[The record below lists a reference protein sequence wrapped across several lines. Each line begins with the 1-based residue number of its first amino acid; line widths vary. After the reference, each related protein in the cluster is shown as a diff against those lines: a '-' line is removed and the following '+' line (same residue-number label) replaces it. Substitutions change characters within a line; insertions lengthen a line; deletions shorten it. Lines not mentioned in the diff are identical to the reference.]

1 MMIIIMLHKI
11 NTNNINN
18 TKNTKKYIIYIIKM
32 NLSEEPQSPPQNKK
46 NKGRK
51 PSTDPRKKRENACL
65 DNDYVATKRN
75 DYGKLIC
82 DDGSTEMYFHQSS
95 FDKSI
100 NKKSSFPKGVWCCEK
115 EKIHSTQ
122 IKKREEAEYR
132 KYLLFMKEQEEEQMK
147 KKSARRRLLLKNH
160 NFQVPSLPENHPR
173 YIRPTSSHTMQQ
185 AAPQTNEPSE
195 NNSFISE
202 FSVDSE
208 WDPLLFGT
216 PPKEHTSPQIHIP
229 RLNSNQKSKKR
240 KRNGN
245 NEKNSNGNG
254 NGNNN
259 INPSQKHKQK
269 TKKSP
274 KK

>member
-1 MMIIIMLHKI
+1 MIIIIMLYRI

-32 NLSEEPQSPPQNKK
+32 NLSEEPQSPPSSRMHT
-46 NKGRK
+46 RK
-51 PSTDPRKKRENACL
+51 RPSSDPRKKRENACP

-75 DYGKLIC
+75 DNGKLIC

-100 NKKSSFPKGVWCCEK
+100 NKKSSFSKGVWCCEK

-160 NFQVPSLPENHPR
+160 NFQVPSLPRNHPR
-173 YIRPTSSHTMQQ
+173 YIRQNSSHIINQ
-185 AAPQTNEPSE
+185 APPQTNEPSE

-202 FSVDSE
+202 LSVDSE
-208 WDPLLFGT
+208 WDPLFST
-216 PPKEHTSPQIHIP
+216 PPKDHTSPPRHTP
-229 RLNSNQKSKKR
+229 RLNSKKR

-259 INPSQKHKQK
+259 NINNINSSQKHKKK

>member
-1 MMIIIMLHKI
+1 MIIIIMLHKI

-32 NLSEEPQSPPQNKK
+32 NLSEEPQSPPSSRMHT
-46 NKGRK
+46 RK
-51 PSTDPRKKRENACL
+51 RPSTDPRKKRENACL

-75 DYGKLIC
+75 DNGKLIC

-100 NKKSSFPKGVWCCEK
+100 NKKSSFSKGVWCCEK

-122 IKKREEAEYR
+122 VNKRKEAEYR

-160 NFQVPSLPENHPR
+160 NFQVPSLPRNHPR
-173 YIRPTSSHTMQQ
+173 YIRQTSSHIINQ
-185 AAPQTNEPSE
+185 APPQTNEPSE

-202 FSVDSE
+202 LSVDSE
-208 WDPLLFGT
+208 WDPLFST
-216 PPKEHTSPQIHIP
+216 PPKDHTSPQRNTSI
-229 RLNSNQKSKKR
+229 LKLSSKKR
-240 KRNGN
+240 KKNGNRNDINENNGN
-245 NEKNSNGNG
+245 NISS
-254 NGNNN
+254 
-259 INPSQKHKQK
+259 SQKRIKK
-269 TKKSP
+269 TKRNNKSP
-274 KK
+274 PKK

>member
-1 MMIIIMLHKI
+1 MMIIIMLYRI

-32 NLSEEPQSPPQNKK
+32 NLSEEPQSPPSSRMHT
-46 NKGRK
+46 RK
-51 PSTDPRKKRENACL
+51 RPSSDPRKKRENACP

-75 DYGKLIC
+75 DNGKLIC

-100 NKKSSFPKGVWCCEK
+100 NKKSSFSKGVWCCEK

-160 NFQVPSLPENHPR
+160 NFQVPSLPRNHPR
-173 YIRPTSSHTMQQ
+173 YIRPTSTHIINQ
-185 AAPQTNEPSE
+185 APPQTNEPSE
-195 NNSFISE
+195 NNSFISTLND
-202 FSVDSE
+202 VSE

-216 PPKEHTSPQIHIP
+216 PPKEHTSPRRHTP
-229 RLNSNQKSKKR
+229 RLKLNSNRNSKKR

-245 NEKNSNGNG
+245 NENNSNGNG
-254 NGNNN
+254 NGN
-259 INPSQKHKQK
+259 INPSQKHKKK